1 MRLIDNVVVLGL
13 ALLLVSFC
21 EGCKQQ
27 TTESV
32 NGGGGP
38 QQETKAE
45 TPKNIEE
52 LPVEG
57 EVVLGEKTAEPTEP
71 ENLPPLTIVD
81 DKPLH
86 LGRLQDHAERISVVK
101 VKNSG
106 TADLKV
112 ERVMSNCT
120 CTTIKRSPEK
130 GEVWKPG
137 EERELELLT
146 RAVELVPG
154 KFDRYVQIEVEGF
167 DPFKIHLTGE
177 VMSTIIPLN
186 GLTIDLGVFE
196 GVDVDFERRFK
207 FEIKNIAPGES
218 FGMYSPYENEIF
230 HTRTEKISDTMFE
243 IAVKPKLPFE
253 KGIFVERL
261 VVPLYGSEP
270 AYTPLWLFVSGVVTG
285 RRYLLSQKVFEL
297 TSSSEPVSF
306 QTRLIQGPAL
316 DSINRMAKT
325 KYKTID
331 PIVRQ
336 RVAVEEQNESPKR
349 AYEAIDKYMTLDS
362 PEGVT
367 YEKKIT
373 GNGIVFDIKLAP
385 QAMTNKS
392 TLKIPVLAD
401 GGLFDTI
408 TVNFKKP
415 AQ

>member
-1 MRLIDNVVVLGL
+1 MRLIHNVVVLGL

-21 EGCKQQ
+21 EGCKQKA
-27 TTESV
+27 TESV
-32 NGGGGP
+32 NGGSEP
-38 QQETKAE
+38 QQEAKAE

-86 LGRLQDHAERISVVK
+86 LGRLQDHAECISVVK

-167 DPFKIHLTGE
+167 DPFKIHLIGE
-177 VMSTIIPLN
+177 VLSTIIPLN

-207 FEIKNIAPGES
+207 FEIKNLGSGES

-230 HTRTEKISDTMFE
+230 HTRTEKVSDNIFE
-243 IAVKPKLPFE
+243 VVVKPKLPFK

-270 AYTPLWLFVSGVVTG
+270 AYTPLWIFVSGVVTG

-316 DSINRMAKT
+316 DSVNRMAKT

-331 PIVRQ
+331 PIVRL